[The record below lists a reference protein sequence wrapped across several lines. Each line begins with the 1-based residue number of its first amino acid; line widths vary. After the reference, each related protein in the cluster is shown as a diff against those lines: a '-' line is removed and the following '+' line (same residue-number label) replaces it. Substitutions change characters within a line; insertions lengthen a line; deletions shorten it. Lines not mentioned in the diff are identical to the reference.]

1 MVLLLLLHTHVIAIT
16 IIIICTT
23 IACLRCRACVS
34 E

>member
-16 IIIICTT
+16 IIICTA